1 MISGLLKQVMDGC
14 QLSQQQLA
22 DVMGVKLQR
31 VKNLCGGWAKKLTRE
46 EGEAL
51 IRKLHIR
58 GDWLATGEGP
68 MKQSPGEIEFQRR
81 LDVIKSTTERVA
93 ALGLP
98 VEKAQR
104 LHELLSMIEIGN
116 TQRIAEMLEAPLV
129 PDEAALVDNYRHS
142 PPEARAAIKATS
154 AALAKCSCDKPVKR
168 RAG

>member
-1 MISGLLKQVMDGC
+1 MISSLMKIVMKECG
-14 QLSQQQLA
+14 LSQKELA
-22 DVMGVKLQR
+22 DVLGATIDR
-31 VKNLCGGWAKKLTRE
+31 VKGITSGRVKKLTRE

-51 IRKLHIR
+51 IKKLHIR

-81 LDVIKSTTERVA
+81 LSVIKSTTERVA

-116 TQRIAEMLEAPLV
+116 TQRIAEMLEAPLA
-129 PDEAALVDNYRHS
+129 PDETTLVDNYRHC
-142 PPEARAAIKATS
+142 PPEGKAALKTTS
-154 AALAKCSCDKPVKR
+154 AALAQSKCNKK
-168 RAG
+168 AG

>member
-1 MISGLLKQVMDGC
+1 MISTLIKQVMKECGLP
-14 QLSQQQLA
+14 QKALA
-22 DVMGVKLQR
+22 EVLGVELQR
-31 VKNLCGGWAKKLTRE
+31 VKDITAGRVKKLTRE

-68 MKQSPGEIEFQRR
+68 MIQSAGEQEFQRR

-116 TQRIAEMLEAPLV
+116 TQRIGEILEAPLV
-129 PDEAALVDNYRHS
+129 PDEATLLDNYRHC
-142 PPEARAAIKATS
+142 PPEGKDALKTTS
-154 AALAKCSCDKPVKR
+154 AALAKSKCNKK
-168 RAG
+168 AG